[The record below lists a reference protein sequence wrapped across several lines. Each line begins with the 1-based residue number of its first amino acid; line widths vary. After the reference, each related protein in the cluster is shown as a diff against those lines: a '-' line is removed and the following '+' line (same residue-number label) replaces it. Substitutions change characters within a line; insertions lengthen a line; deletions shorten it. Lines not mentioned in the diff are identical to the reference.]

1 MSRLPVCS
9 GQAAIRAFQKLGYQ
23 VDHQTGSHIILRHP
37 QMRRLTV
44 PNHRELAKGT
54 LRALIREA
62 GLTKEE
68 FLVSFDKTRRMTS
81 QSRFPLKPFKSS
93 AQGWHSRQIQRL
105 PHMQLPW
112 INSWIGRQNRAW
124 FQPKAQSNRPNRI
137 VLFNDVKFWMPFP
150 HG

>member
-9 GQAAIRAFQKLGYQ
+9 GQDAIRAFQKLGYE

-62 GLTKEE
+62 GLIREE
-68 FLVSFDKTRRMTS
+68 FVS
-81 QSRFPLKPFKSS
+81 L
-93 AQGWHSRQIQRL
+93 L
-105 PHMQLPW
+105 
-112 INSWIGRQNRAW
+112 
-124 FQPKAQSNRPNRI
+124 
-137 VLFNDVKFWMPFP
+137 
-150 HG
+150 